1 MTASSKDYII
11 KHWARSVAWF
21 NTSPCHGEDRQFKSG
36 RARLVK
42 VIAISLL
49 ALGLVF
55 AVEPKLQYQLDFK
68 ARDVG
73 SALINGN
80 TREIY
85 NLFVPEF
92 RREHPF
98 AQFDSAVKAWLKER
112 RILSVNNKVVDITGL
127 GGHVSTYIYFQ
138 GEDDYNY
145 LYQSWLYTDSG
156 WQLVWISKILN
167 HSFEYGSSD
176 TLALRAIAKLG
187 LRYFVSRDGL
197 QWIRAKR
204 VNLPETLVVV
214 AGGGLGGEPWSDDG
228 HFFTWRKKDE
238 FEKDPQPPRAHF
250 YIEVAVVRLFGPIG
264 MVALDLKPWSSA
276 GKRVLP
282 RPRGTEIYLKKTKDG
297 WLLHSLGKRW

>member
-1 MTASSKDYII
+1 M
-11 KHWARSVAWF
+11 
-21 NTSPCHGEDRQFKSG
+21 
-36 RARLVK
+36 K

-127 GGHVSTYIYFQ
+127 GGHVS
-138 GEDDYNY
+138 
-145 LYQSWLYTDSG
+145 
-156 WQLVWISKILN
+156 
-167 HSFEYGSSD
+167 
-176 TLALRAIAKLG
+176 
-187 LRYFVSRDGL
+187 
-197 QWIRAKR
+197 
-204 VNLPETLVVV
+204 
-214 AGGGLGGEPWSDDG
+214 
-228 HFFTWRKKDE
+228 
-238 FEKDPQPPRAHF
+238 
-250 YIEVAVVRLFGPIG
+250 
-264 MVALDLKPWSSA
+264 
-276 GKRVLP
+276 
-282 RPRGTEIYLKKTKDG
+282 
-297 WLLHSLGKRW
+297 